1 MAITVVSQSIFQTKV
16 ATEHQLLRV
25 DSSGVYQ
32 FLVSAQSHVL
42 GDVARFAIRTVSI
55 SGETL
60 QTIYQPTL
68 ANCYSEPVWVS
79 PPIVS
84 PYQSEFAVQV
94 TSSGVTGSGV
104 GSNGPPYA
112 WRVDKIN

>member
-1 MAITVVSQSIFQTKV
+1 MSVTVVSQSIFQTLV
-16 ATEHQLLRV
+16 GTEHQLLRI

-42 GDVARFAIRTVSI
+42 GDVAHFAMRTVPL

-68 ANCYSEPVWVS
+68 ANCYSEPIWVS

-84 PYQSEFAVQV
+84 MYRTEFTVHV
-94 TSSGVTGSGV
+94 TSSGLSGSGT

>member
-1 MAITVVSQSIFQTKV
+1 MAITVVSASIFQTKV
-16 ATEHQLLRV
+16 GTEHQFVRV

-32 FLVSAQSHVL
+32 FTVSAQSHVL
-42 GDVARFAIRTVSI
+42 GDVAHFAMRTVPL
-55 SGETL
+55 SGEAL

-68 ANCYSEPVWVS
+68 ANCYSEPIWVS

-84 PYQSEFAVQV
+84 PYQTEFTVQV